1 MISRAEV
8 KHVAELAALSLEDA
22 EVDALT
28 RDLESI
34 VAYVDE
40 LATVDTEGVAAFTH
54 HATTPL
60 RADVIEPGLTR
71 EAALSQAPRATD
83 DGFVVPKFVESSRGG
98 A

>member
-1 MISRAEV
+1 MISRDQV
-8 KHVAELAALSLEDA
+8 KHVAELAALSLGDA
-22 EVDALT
+22 EIDALT
-28 RDLESI
+28 RDLEAI

-60 RADVIEPGLTR
+60 RADVIAPGLTR
-71 EAALSQAPRATD
+71 EEALSQAPRASG
-83 DGFVVPKFVESSRGG
+83 DGFVVPKFVEG